1 MKTIMKLF
9 LLSILTLILAGC
21 AAPTFTSAPTQES
34 TDESAGT
41 TELTIFAASS
51 LADAF
56 NEMGTQFE
64 AEHPGVTMTFN
75 YGSSSQ
81 LATQLTEGAPADIFA
96 SANSKQMQIAQD
108 AGRIEGDPQIFLTN
122 KLVVIVPSDNPA
134 GIQTLADLA
143 KPGVKLVVA
152 AAGVPVR
159 DYTDQM
165 LEKLVSDSSY
175 GQAYSDAFYKNVV
188 SEEDNVRQVAA
199 KIALGEGDAAL
210 VYTSDVT
217 PDIESQVMQIEVPDE
232 FNVVAS
238 YPIAQI
244 KDSEHA
250 DLVAAFIEYV
260 LSADGQVI
268 LAKWGFG
275 PAPAK

>member
-1 MKTIMKLF
+1 
-9 LLSILTLILAGC
+9 
-21 AAPTFTSAPTQES
+21 
-34 TDESAGT
+34 
-41 TELTIFAASS
+41 
-51 LADAF
+51 
-56 NEMGTQFE
+56 
-64 AEHPGVTMTFN
+64 MTFN

-96 SANSKQMQIAQD
+96 SANAKQMQVAQD

-122 KLVVIVPSDNPA
+122 KLVVIVPIDNPA

-143 KPGVKLVVA
+143 KPGVKLVLA

-165 LEKLVSDSSY
+165 IEKLVTDSSY

-188 SEEDNVRQVAA
+188 SEEDNVRQVTA

-217 PDIESQVMQIEVPDE
+217 PDIESHVMQIEVPDD
-232 FNVVAS
+232 FNVVAQ
-238 YPIAQI
+238 YPIGAV
-244 KDSEHA
+244 KGSEHA
-250 DLVAAFIEYV
+250 DLAAAFIEYV
-260 LSADGQVI
+260 LSADGQAI

-275 PAPAK
+275 PAPTN